1 MESDHLRF
9 VETNIFLYVITAQ
22 PAFGP
27 VAKRILERIDSGEG
41 AVTSSLVIAEVCAW
55 LEYHKKK
62 PEVGTFLDAVESYP
76 SLRKSETTYT
86 DELRAKDLARSYP
99 RLEFFDRVY
108 LAQMERLKLTEIYSN
123 DRAFDSVRGIKRI
136 FE

>member
-1 MESDHLRF
+1 MRF
-9 VETNIFLYVITAQ
+9 VETNIFLYVITAH
-22 PAFGP
+22 PEYGP
-27 VAKRILERIDSGEG
+27 SAKKILDRIYSDEE

-55 LEYHKKK
+55 LEYKKK
-62 PEVGTFLDAVESYP
+62 KTMVDTFLSAVDSYP
-76 SLRKSETTYT
+76 ILRKLETTYA
-86 DELRAKDLARSYP
+86 DLQKAKELEHIYP

-123 DRAFDSVRGIKRI
+123 DRAFDHVKGIKRI

>member
-1 MESDHLRF
+1 LRF
-9 VETNIFLYVITAQ
+9 VETNIFLYVITAH
-22 PAFGP
+22 PEFGP
-27 VAKRILERIDSGEG
+27 IARRILDRVDSGEQ
-41 AVTSSLVIAEVCAW
+41 AATSSLVIAEVCAW

-62 PEVGTFLDAVESYP
+62 TMVETFLNAVDSYP
-76 SLRKSETTYT
+76 ILRKFETTYT
-86 DELRAKDLARSYP
+86 DEQRAKELERSHP

-123 DRAFDSVRGIKRI
+123 DRAFDRVKGIKRI

>member
-1 MESDHLRF
+1 MRF
-9 VETNIFLYVITAQ
+9 VETNIFLYVITAH
-22 PAFGP
+22 PEFGP
-27 VAKRILERIDSGEG
+27 IARRILDRVDSGEQ
-41 AVTSSLVIAEVCAW
+41 AATSSLVIAEVCAW

-62 PEVGTFLDAVESYP
+62 TMVETFLNAVDSYP
-76 SLRKSETTYT
+76 ILRKFETTYT
-86 DELRAKDLARSYP
+86 DEQRAKELERSHP

-123 DRAFDSVRGIKRI
+123 DRAFDKVKGIKRI

>member
-1 MESDHLRF
+1 LRF
-9 VETNIFLYVITAQ
+9 VEANIFLYVITAH
-22 PAFGP
+22 PEFGA
-27 VAKRILERIDSGEG
+27 VAKRILRRIDSGEE
-41 AVTSSLVIAEVCAW
+41 AATSSLVIAEVCAW

-62 PEVGTFLDAVESYP
+62 PDVGTFLSAVDSYP

-86 DELRAKDLARSYP
+86 DEQRANELERSYP

-123 DRAFDSVRGIKRI
+123 DRAFDRVKRIKRI